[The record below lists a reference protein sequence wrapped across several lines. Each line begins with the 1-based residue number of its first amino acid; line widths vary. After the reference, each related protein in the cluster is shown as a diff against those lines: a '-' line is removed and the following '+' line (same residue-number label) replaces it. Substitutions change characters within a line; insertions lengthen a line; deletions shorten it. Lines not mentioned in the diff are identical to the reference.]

1 MQQCK
6 IFFFSFIRH
15 ERYFSFI
22 LGIFF
27 FARYFLA
34 RIFFPR
40 NQSAGH
46 IIYTEITHTSFPL
59 KSQMVGPLHEI
70 AWAEFVS

>member
-6 IFFFSFIRH
+6 IFFPALYAMKDIFL
-15 ERYFSFI
+15 FI

-46 IIYTEITHTSFPL
+46 LYTEITHTPFPL
-59 KSQMVGPLHEI
+59 KSQMVGSLHEI

>member
-6 IFFFSFIRH
+6 IFFPALYAIKIFFFHSRN
-15 ERYFSFI
+15 
-22 LGIFF
+22 FF

-46 IIYTEITHTSFPL
+46 IYTEITHTPFPL

>member
-1 MQQCK
+1 MK
-6 IFFFSFIRH
+6 DIFLSFW
-15 ERYFSFI
+15 EF
-22 LGIFF
+22 FF

-46 IIYTEITHTSFPL
+46 IYTEITHTPFPL

>member
-6 IFFFSFIRH
+6 IFFSSFIRH

-46 IIYTEITHTSFPL
+46 IYTEITHTPFPL